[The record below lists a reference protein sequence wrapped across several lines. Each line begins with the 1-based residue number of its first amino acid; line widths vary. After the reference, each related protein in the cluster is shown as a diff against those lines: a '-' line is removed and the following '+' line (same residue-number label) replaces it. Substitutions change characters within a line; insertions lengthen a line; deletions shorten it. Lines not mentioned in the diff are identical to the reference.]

1 MPATE
6 RDTVLRRIATDYA
19 ASSDLAQAQAALDE
33 LDLANPAQVLVS
45 MAEADVRAGKPA
57 EEIVPVARLA
67 EALGARSP
75 KLVAHFAPTP
85 EPSPTSPPTATA
97 VPPSPMPA
105 PTETPAQ
112 APTAVP
118 ATATPEPATPA
129 PTATAQTPR
138 VLTSSNVNLRSGPG
152 RAYPVIGQLRGGQET
167 AILARNASG
176 DWWQLAWDGQ
186 GQAWVAGTVVN
197 VLGAIDTVAVA
208 QNIPTPPPQ
217 PTTTPRP
224 TAAPTQPPKPGMEF
238 TVESV
243 RLRPLNVGAQ
253 RCDGGDHNIFITVLD
268 PAGNPLNGV
277 RILEVFTGQIR
288 VTGEQGKGDGRAEYD
303 LYRGGGG
310 QLRIVDEANNPKS
323 ELTRG
328 MSNTFPDF
336 DLMKAAGYCTCKP
349 HPDDASC
356 EADINSQQYLF
367 AWGHYVYEVVFRRV
381 Y

>member
-1 MPATE
+1 MTVAE
-6 RDTVLRRIATDYA
+6 RDLTLRRIAADYA
-19 ASSDLAQAQAALDE
+19 ASGDLAQAQVVLDK
-33 LDLANPAQVLVS
+33 LNLASPAQLLVS
-45 MAEADVRAGKPA
+45 MAEADVSAGKPP

-75 KLVAHFAPTP
+75 KLIAYFAPTP
-85 EPSPTSPPTATA
+85 TPSPTPLPTATDL
-97 VPPSPMPA
+97 PPSPTLA

-112 APTAVP
+112 ASTAVP

-138 VLTSSNVNLRSGPG
+138 VVASSNVNLRSGPG
-152 RAYPVIGQLRGGQET
+152 RTYPVIGQLRAGQEVV
-167 AILARNASG
+167 IQARNASG
-176 DWWQLAWDGQ
+176 DWWQLAWEGQ

-197 VLGAIDTVAVA
+197 VLGAIDAVAVA

-217 PTTTPRP
+217 PTPAPRP
-224 TAAPTQPPKPGMEF
+224 TAAPTEPPKPGVEF
-238 TVESV
+238 VVESLG
-243 RLRPLNVGAQ
+243 LRPLNVGSQ
-253 RCDGGDHNIFITVLD
+253 RCDGGDHNIFVTVLD
-268 PAGNPLNGV
+268 ATGNPLDGV

-288 VTGEQGKGDGRAEYD
+288 VTGAQGKGSGRAEYD
-303 LYRGGGG
+303 LYGGGGG
-310 QLRIVDEANNPKS
+310 QLQIVDDANNPRS

-328 MSNTFPDF
+328 MSNVFPPF
-336 DLMKAAGYCTCKP
+336 DLMKAAGYCSCKP

-367 AWGHYVYEVVFRRV
+367 AMGHYVYEVVFRRT